1 LHAGDGMISE
11 KSSRYQE
18 RESGMKRVYSIE
30 CARRMARRRLPKMV
44 FHFVDGGA
52 EDENTL
58 HSNRKAFDEITFN
71 PRVLT
76 DVDRRDLSARV
87 LGQDLKIP
95 VMLSPT
101 GLLRLVSREAEL
113 AAVKA
118 CGKAGTI
125 FVLST
130 ASSYTI
136 EEVAAVAT
144 TPLWFQLYLSPDRQ
158 INRSLIQRAQAA
170 GYQSLC
176 LTVDTP
182 TAGKRE
188 RDIRTGMTIPPRIG
202 LKNVLDSAWRVQW
215 VRDYVFGR
223 KITFRNLVDY
233 GETNNIMT
241 LASFMNKRILNPGA
255 TWDDFNW
262 LRKIWK
268 RQIVVKGIMS
278 AEDAL
283 LAVDRGADGILVSN
297 HGGRQLESSPSTLEV
312 LPEVVEAVGGR
323 AEIFL
328 DGGIRRGRDVVKAKA
343 LGASACLIGRRY
355 LWGLA
360 IGGEKGVSHIL
371 DLLRDE
377 IDRTLAFIG
386 QSRFRDVER
395 SAVRIRRG

>member
-1 LHAGDGMISE
+1 
-11 KSSRYQE
+11 
-18 RESGMKRVYSIE
+18 MKRIYSID
-30 CARRMARRRLPKMV
+30 CARQVAKRRLPKMV

-52 EDENTL
+52 EDETTL
-58 HSNRKAFDEITFN
+58 CRNRKVFDQITFK

-76 DVDRRDLSARV
+76 GVTRRDLSATVFDR
-87 LGQDLKIP
+87 DLNIP

-118 CGKAGTI
+118 CGKTGTI

-144 TPLWFQLYLSPDRQ
+144 SPLWFQLYLSPDQQ
-158 INRSLIQRAQAA
+158 INRSLIQRAQTA
-170 GYQSLC
+170 GYQALC

-182 TAGKRE
+182 TSGKRE

-202 LKNVLDSAWRVQW
+202 FKNVMDSAWRVRW
-215 VRDYVFGR
+215 VRDYLFGR

-233 GETNNIMT
+233 GETDNIMT

-255 TWDDFNW
+255 TWEDFNC

-278 AEDAL
+278 AEDAM

-297 HGGRQLESSPSTLEV
+297 HGGRQLESSPSTIEI

-343 LGASACLIGRRY
+343 LGASACLIGRPY

-360 IGGEKGVSHIL
+360 IGGERGVSHIL
-371 DLLRDE
+371 DLLQDE

-386 QSRFRDVER
+386 QSRFKDVER
-395 SAVRIRRG
+395 SAVRVRKM